1 MNTTPSWN
9 GQIGGAAR
17 TAIAVAFLLV
27 AAGETFAAEY
37 TLKIHHFLSPRSN
50 DHTKHLVP
58 WGKAIEAASG
68 GRIAVQVFPAMQLG
82 GKAPNL
88 AKQVEDGVVDVAYT
102 LPGYTPNKFKG
113 SAGLELPFIGH
124 GSEVMSQVAMAFYD
138 EHLRDEYAKYHVIS
152 IHSTDPATIHTSK
165 RAVRRMEDF
174 KGLKVR
180 VPSRYV
186 GIAARLLGA
195 VPGGLALPQV
205 YEAMSRGQFNA
216 LMINWGV
223 MTPFKLHEVTKY
235 HTDVPV
241 YNTML
246 ATLMNR
252 KSLDSLPANLR
263 KLILDRSGFDY
274 AHGLGKIWDEANRKS
289 KDAAVARGNEIIRI
303 SDTELARWKKQVEP
317 AAQAWAK
324 EMTGLGKDGQ
334 KMLTDLRALA
344 AKYQK

>member
-1 MNTTPSWN
+1 MKTCSRN
-9 GQIGGAAR
+9 GLAASAAR
-17 TAIAVAFLLV
+17 AALAAAILTVAG
-27 AAGETFAAEY
+27 GETFAADF

-50 DHTKHLVP
+50 DHTRHLVP
-58 WGKAIEAASG
+58 WGKAVEAASG

-88 AKQVEDGVVDVAYT
+88 AKQVEDGVVDVGYT

-138 EHLRDEYAKYHVIS
+138 MHLRDEYARYHVIS
-152 IHSTDPATIHTSK
+152 IHSTDPATIHTPK
-165 RAVRRMEDF
+165 RPVRRMEDF

-186 GIAARLLGA
+186 GMAARLLGA
-195 VPGGLALPQV
+195 VPGGLPLPQV
-205 YEAMSRGQFNA
+205 YEALSRGQFNA

-223 MTPFKLHEVTKY
+223 MTPFKLHEVTRY

-252 KSLDSLPANLR
+252 KSLDRLPADLR
-263 KLILDRSGFDY
+263 KHILDRSGFDY
-274 AHGLGKIWDEANRKS
+274 AHSLGRIWDEANRKS
-289 KDAAVARGNEIIRI
+289 KDAALARGNEIIRI
-303 SDTELARWKKQVEP
+303 GDAELARWKKQVEP
-317 AAQAWAK
+317 AIQAWAE
-324 EMTGLGKDGQ
+324 EMSSLGKDGP
-334 KMLTDLRALA
+334 KMLADLRALA
-344 AKYQK
+344 DKYRK

>member
-1 MNTTPSWN
+1 MNSTASGRGLAIAT
-9 GQIGGAAR
+9 AR
-17 TAIAVAFLLV
+17 TAVAAAILVV
-27 AAGETFAAEY
+27 AAGETFAADF

-88 AKQVEDGVVDVAYT
+88 AKQVEDGVVDVVYT
-102 LPGYTPNKFKG
+102 LPGYTPNKFKA

-124 GSEVMSQVAMAFYD
+124 GSEAMSQVAMAFYD
-138 EHLRDEYAKYHVIS
+138 KHLRDEYAKYHVIS
-152 IHSTDPATIHTSK
+152 IHSTDPATIHTTK

-186 GIAARLLGA
+186 GMAARELGA
-195 VPGGLALPQV
+195 VPAWMSLPQV
-205 YEAMSRGQFNA
+205 YEALSRGQFNA

-252 KSLDSLPANLR
+252 KSLDRLPADLR
-263 KLILDRSGFDY
+263 KAILDRSGFDY
-274 AHGLGKIWDEANRKS
+274 AHSLGRIWDEANRKS
-289 KDAAVARGNEIIRI
+289 KDAAIARGNEIIRI
-303 SDTELARWKKQVEP
+303 SDAELARWKKQVEP
-317 AAQAWAK
+317 AVQAWAK
-324 EMTGLGKDGQ
+324 EMSGLGKDGV
-334 KMLTDLRALA
+334 KMLADLRALA

>member
-1 MNTTPSWN
+1 MNTNALRGRLAS
-9 GQIGGAAR
+9 QAAR
-17 TAIAVAFLLV
+17 AAIAVAIVLG
-27 AAGETFAAEY
+27 ATGQTFAAEY

-58 WGKAIEAASG
+58 WGNAVEKASG

-88 AKQVEDGVVDVAYT
+88 AKQVEDGVVDVVYT
-102 LPGYTPNKFKG
+102 LPGYSPNKFKG
-113 SAGLELPFIGH
+113 TAGLELPFIGH

-138 EHLRDEYAKYHVIS
+138 KHLRDEYTKYHVIS
-152 IHSTDPATIHTSK
+152 IHSTDPGTIHTTK

-186 GIAARLLGA
+186 GMAARLLGS
-195 VPGGLALPQV
+195 VPAGMSLPQV
-205 YEAMSRGQFNA
+205 YEALSRGQFNA

-223 MTPFKLHEVTKY
+223 MTPFKLHEVTRY

-241 YNTML
+241 YQSML

-252 KSLDSLPANLR
+252 KSLDRLPADLR
-263 KLILDRSGFDY
+263 QVILDRSGFDY
-274 AHGLGKIWDEANRKS
+274 AHSLGKIWDEANRNS
-289 KDAAVARGNEIIRI
+289 KNAAIARGNEIIRI
-303 SDTELARWKKQVEP
+303 SDAELARWKRQVEP
-317 AAQAWAK
+317 AVQAWAN
-324 EMTGLGKDGQ
+324 EMTSLGKDGP
-334 KMLTDLRALA
+334 KMLADLRDLA